1 MNENVKWPVK
11 CSQQARENKAKSLV
25 LIGGEFRN
33 RTGVHGFAI
42 RCVTTPPTRRPVVGA
57 LLTDHEEGRKTH
69 MRVKMRSG
77 RCRWPGNVAHHSSDT
92 LNE

>member
-1 MNENVKWPVK
+1 MTDVSSDVTYSEQIYLDGIN
-11 CSQQARENKAKSLV
+11 
-25 LIGGEFRN
+25 GGEYRN

-57 LLTDHEEGRKTH
+57 LLPDHEERRKTH
-69 MRVKMRSG
+69 MRAKMRSG
-77 RCRWPGNVAHHSSDT
+77 RCRWPGDVAHHSPNT

>member
-1 MNENVKWPVK
+1 MFQRMFQNQLTRGECMTQVIEN
-11 CSQQARENKAKSLV
+11 
-25 LIGGEFRN
+25 IGGEYRN